1 LKETIQRAV
10 AEAVSR
16 TASELGL
23 EEAPDLQR
31 FTVERP
37 ANPSFGHFSTN
48 AAMVY
53 AKLFAPKMRAKG
65 NPALALAG
73 RLITVL
79 EGTGHFEAV
88 EIKGPGFVNFRV
100 GARSWAGALGAM
112 LAAGDRYGAGEP
124 TGRRVLLEFVSSN
137 PTGPLHV
144 GHGRGAAWGDAAAG
158 ILAFLGDTV
167 SREYYINDAGNQIR
181 SLGKSVLFRLG
192 DREGT
197 PPEGLYRGAYV
208 TDIADDLRRRHPPEW
223 FTRAEDELL
232 PELSREASDMILAD
246 MKADLDRF
254 GVRFDTWFSE
264 RSLFSSGAVERT
276 VKALSDAGWT
286 YESDGALF
294 FSSTEFGDDKDR
306 VLVKSGGDLTYFA
319 SDAAYHADKFARGFD
334 LAVDVLGADHGGYLA
349 RMSAVVQAMGH
360 DKSKL
365 KIVLYQLVN
374 LTRGGEAYRMSTRA
388 GEFVP
393 LKAVLDEV
401 SPDAARFMYLT
412 QSHDS
417 PLEFDVDLAR
427 TRTADNPVYYVQ
439 YLCARISQVL
449 RKAAP
454 VLERAGPPDLEL
466 LKDPREQEL
475 LAQLSGFPDAVR
487 SAGRNLAPHHL
498 ASWLTE
504 TAGLFHHYYGACRM
518 VTEED
523 PPLTAA
529 RCALATACR
538 QVVASGLGLLGVS
551 APERMELNPA
561 TPDQGEA
568 GTLGDSRD

>member
-1 LKETIQRAV
+1 
-10 AEAVSR
+10 
-16 TASELGL
+16 
-23 EEAPDLQR
+23 
-31 FTVERP
+31 VERP

-48 AAMVY
+48 AALVY
-53 AKLFAPKMRAKG
+53 AKIFGAKLEAKG
-65 NPALALAG
+65 NPALKLAG
-73 RLITVL
+73 IFRSDL
-79 EGTGHFEAV
+79 EATGLFEGV
-88 EIKGPGFVNFRV
+88 EIKGPGFINFRV
-100 GARSWAGALGAM
+100 GAEKWAETLHAI
-112 LAAGDRYGAGEP
+112 LASGERYGAGEP

-137 PTGPLHV
+137 PTGPLHI

-158 ILAFLGDTV
+158 ILSFLGDTV

-181 SLGKSVLFRLG
+181 SLGLSVLFRMRDPAG
-192 DREGT
+192 E
-197 PPEGLYRGAYV
+197 PPEGLYRGAYILDV
-208 TDIADDLRRRHPPEW
+208 AEEMKRRHPPAW
-223 FTRAEDELL
+223 FARDEAELL
-232 PELSREASDMILAD
+232 PELSREAADLILSD

-264 RSLFSSGAVERT
+264 RSLFTSGAVART
-276 VKALSDAGWT
+276 VETLTEAGWT
-286 YESDGALF
+286 YKESGALF
-294 FSSTEFGDDKDR
+294 FRSTEFGDDKDR

-349 RMSAVVQAMGH
+349 RMSAVVQALGYE
-360 DKSKL
+360 KSRL

-374 LTRGGEAYRMSTRA
+374 LTRGGEAFKMSTRA

-393 LKAVLDEV
+393 LKTVLDEV

-417 PLEFDVDLAR
+417 PLEFDVELAR
-427 TRTADNPVYYVQ
+427 TRSADNPVYYVQ

-449 RKAAP
+449 KKAAS
-454 VLERAGPPDLEL
+454 VLEAAGSPDLSL
-466 LKDPREQEL
+466 LKDPREHEL

-518 VTEED
+518 VLED
-523 PPLTAA
+523 DPALTAA
-529 RCALATACR
+529 RCALASACR

-561 TPDQGEA
+561 PPA
-568 GTLGDSRD
+568 